1 MTPEQIRT
9 ELADCKTA
17 DRYLNDA
24 RGDRF
29 WVFGLP
35 TGGLLVR
42 RIENGIMKPLR
53 TMEYDE
59 VISIENPESSEELEQ
74 E

>member
-1 MTPEQIRT
+1 MTPEQIRA

-17 DRYLNDA
+17 DRYIEDV

-59 VISIENPESSEELEQ
+59 VNEIK
-74 E
+74 